1 MRSCDFPHQTIMFH
15 FSQRPQGLK
24 VLCCQNERTDI
35 IKRFMMVW
43 WPTPHY
49 FTLYNSCFCWSSWR
63 NLF

>member
-1 MRSCDFPHQTIMFH
+1 
-15 FSQRPQGLK
+15 
-24 VLCCQNERTDI
+24 
-35 IKRFMMVW
+35 MVR